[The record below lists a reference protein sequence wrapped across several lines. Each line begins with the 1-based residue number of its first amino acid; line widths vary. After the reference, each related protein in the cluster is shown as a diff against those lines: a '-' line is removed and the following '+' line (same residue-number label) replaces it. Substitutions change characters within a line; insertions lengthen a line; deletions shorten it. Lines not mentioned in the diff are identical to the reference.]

1 MYTYMC
7 IHIHIYIYIHIC
19 ERMGGGVDRSR
30 PTVPNS
36 DSELSDRRQ
45 TLRVSWL
52 GFPRK
57 EN

>member
-1 MYTYMC
+1 
-7 IHIHIYIYIHIC
+7 
-19 ERMGGGVDRSR
+19 MGGGVDRSR